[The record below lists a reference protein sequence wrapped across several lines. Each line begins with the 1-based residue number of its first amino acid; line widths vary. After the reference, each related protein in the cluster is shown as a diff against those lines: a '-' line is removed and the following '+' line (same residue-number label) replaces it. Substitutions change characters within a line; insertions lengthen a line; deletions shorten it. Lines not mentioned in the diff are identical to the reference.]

1 MVLVDTSVWVSHF
14 KNTQPKLIEILNQDL
29 VSCHPLVIAEIACGT
44 PPNPRARTLGDLSLL
59 NQCKVATQEE
69 VLSTIERYNLFG
81 RGCGYIDIALLASA
95 LITDNTKLWTLDKRL
110 NLLAKQFDR
119 SFLVE

>member
-14 KNTQPKLIEILNQDL
+14 KNTQPKLIELLNQDL

-44 PPNPRARTLGDLSLL
+44 PPNPRARTLGDLSLI
-59 NQCKVATQEE
+59 NQCKIATQEE

-95 LITDNTKLWTLDKRL
+95 LITDSTKLWTLDKRL

>member
-14 KNTQPKLIEILNQDL
+14 KNTQPKLIELLNQDL

-44 PPNPRARTLGDLSLL
+44 PPNPRARTLEDLSLL

-110 NLLAKQFDR
+110 NVLAKQFNR

>member
-1 MVLVDTSVWVSHF
+1 
-14 KNTQPKLIEILNQDL
+14 
-29 VSCHPLVIAEIACGT
+29 
-44 PPNPRARTLGDLSLL
+44 
-59 NQCKVATQEE
+59 
-69 VLSTIERYNLFG
+69 VLSTIEQHNLFG

-110 NLLAKQFDR
+110 NFLAKQFDR

>member
-14 KNTQPKLIEILNQDL
+14 KNTQPKLIELLNQDL

-44 PPNPRARTLGDLSLL
+44 PPNPRARTLEDLSLL
-59 NQCKVATQEE
+59 NQCKVATLEE

-119 SFLVE
+119 SFLVK

>member
-14 KNTQPKLIEILNQDL
+14 KNTQPKLIELLNQDL

-44 PPNPRARTLGDLSLL
+44 PPNPRARTLEDLSLL
-59 NQCKVATQEE
+59 NQCKVATLEE

>member
-14 KNTQPKLIEILNQDL
+14 KNTQPKLIELLNQDL

-59 NQCKVATQEE
+59 NQCKIATQEE
-69 VLSTIERYNLFG
+69 VLSIIERYNLFG

-95 LITDNTKLWTLDKRL
+95 LITDSTKLWTLDKRL

>member
-14 KNTQPKLIEILNQDL
+14 KITQAKLIELLNQDL
-29 VSCHPLVIAEIACGT
+29 VSCHPFVIAEIACGT

-81 RGCGYIDIALLASA
+81 RGCGYIDIALLASV
-95 LITDNTKLWTLDKRL
+95 LITDSTKLWTLDKRL

-119 SFLVE
+119 SFLFE

>member
-14 KNTQPKLIEILNQDL
+14 KNTQPKLIELLNQDL

-44 PPNPRARTLGDLSLL
+44 PPNPRARTLESLSLL
-59 NQCKVATQEE
+59 NQCKVATLEE

>member
-14 KNTQPKLIEILNQDL
+14 KNTQPKLIELLNQDL

-44 PPNPRARTLGDLSLL
+44 PPNPRARTLGYLSLL
-59 NQCKVATQEE
+59 NQSKVATQEE

>member
-1 MVLVDTSVWVSHF
+1 MILVDTSVWVSHF
-14 KNTQPKLIEILNQDL
+14 KNTQPKLIELLNQDL

-44 PPNPRARTLGDLSLL
+44 PPNPRARTLEDLSHL
-59 NQCKVATQEE
+59 NQCKVATQQE
-69 VLSTIERYNLFG
+69 VLSTIERYHLFG

>member
-1 MVLVDTSVWVSHF
+1 MVLVDTSVWISHF
-14 KNTQPKLIEILNQDL
+14 KNTQPKLIELLNQDL

-44 PPNPRARTLGDLSLL
+44 PPNPRARTLEDLSLL
-59 NQCKVATQEE
+59 NQCKVATLEE
-69 VLSTIERYNLFG
+69 VLSTIERYNLSG

-119 SFLVE
+119 SFLIE

>member
-14 KNTQPKLIEILNQDL
+14 KNTQPKLIELLNQDL

-59 NQCKVATQEE
+59 NQCKIATQEE

-95 LITDNTKLWTLDKRL
+95 LITDSTKLWTLDKRL

>member
-14 KNTQPKLIEILNQDL
+14 KNTQPKLIELLNQDL

-44 PPNPRARTLGDLSLL
+44 PPNPRAITLENLSLL
-59 NQCKVATQEE
+59 NQCKVATLEE

>member
-1 MVLVDTSVWVSHF
+1 MVSHNRF
-14 KNTQPKLIEILNQDL
+14 FG

-44 PPNPRARTLGDLSLL
+44 PPNPRTRTLGDLSLL
-59 NQCKVATQEE
+59 NQSKVATQEE
-69 VLSTIERYNLFG
+69 VLSTIERYILFG

-95 LITDNTKLWTLDKRL
+95 LIKDNTKLLTLDKRL
-110 NLLAKQFDR
+110 NLLAKQFDK

>member
-14 KNTQPKLIEILNQDL
+14 KNTQPKLIELLNQDL

-44 PPNPRARTLGDLSLL
+44 PPNPRGITLENLSLL
-59 NQCKVATQEE
+59 NQCKVATLEE

>member
-59 NQCKVATQEE
+59 NRELTA
-69 VLSTIERYNLFG
+69 
-81 RGCGYIDIALLASA
+81 A
-95 LITDNTKLWTLDKRL
+95 
-110 NLLAKQFDR
+110 
-119 SFLVE
+119 